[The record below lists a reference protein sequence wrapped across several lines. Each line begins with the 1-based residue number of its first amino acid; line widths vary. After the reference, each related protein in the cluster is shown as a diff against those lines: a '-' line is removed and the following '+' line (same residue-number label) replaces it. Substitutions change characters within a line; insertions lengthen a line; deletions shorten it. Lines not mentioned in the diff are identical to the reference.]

1 MIKLKDILNESP
13 ADDDMAAAVKM
24 KGDLEEVIEEIG
36 EAVNDINKKLSSF
49 NSPGLRVAFL
59 RAISKGILRQ
69 GQKFDERNA
78 LRTLNDYYNR

>member
-24 KGDLEEVIEEIG
+24 NGDLEEVIEEIG

-59 RAISKGILRQ
+59 SAISKGILRQ

>member
-59 RAISKGILRQ
+59 SEISKGILRQ

>member
-36 EAVNDINKKLSSF
+36 EAVNDINKNYL
-49 NSPGLRVAFL
+49 
-59 RAISKGILRQ
+59 
-69 GQKFDERNA
+69 A
-78 LRTLNDYYNR
+78 LIHLV